1 MSFLI
6 DMLSIKS
13 NWIWTIKEKQPKKKK
28 EKKPKRNRYRG
39 SLRYDVAL
47 LNQLTH
53 FMYIFFKRST
63 RMSKSSVFTLHATRL
78 MCSRVKGFFSLLKT
92 PIGKSTNIYLM
103 VLLLLLK
110 PICFRN
116 HYYSYYCWHKYHH
129 YYILLFL
136 SYVASCFYCNDWLL
150 LETPS
155 IHPPHSETV
164 LNRNLYLPTSE
175 YPCLVL

>member
-1 MSFLI
+1 MNNKR
-6 DMLSIKS
+6 KS
-13 NWIWTIKEKQPKKKK
+13 NQKKGGG
-28 EKKPKRNRYRG
+28 YRG
-39 SLRYDVAL
+39 SLCYDVAF
-47 LNQLTH
+47 LNQLTD
-53 FMYIFFKRST
+53 FIYFFLKRST
-63 RMSKSSVFTLHATRL
+63 RMSKSSVFTLPTSRL
-78 MCSRVKGFFSLLKT
+78 MPSRVKGFFSLLKT

-116 HYYSYYCWHKYHH
+116 HYYYYYYWHKYHH

-136 SYVASCFYCNDWLL
+136 SYVGSCFYCNDWLL

-175 YPCLVL
+175 YPCLVLLTGFEFL